1 MGQLKYKLLI
11 VAATIIWGLSFVF
24 MKDAVDVLPPA
35 WLIGVR
41 FMATGII
48 LACVFHKRF
57 AAALTKTY
65 LVRGG
70 IIGVLVF
77 LAFWTQTIGL
87 AYTTPGKNAFLTG
100 TYCVLVP
107 FAWWLFARR
116 KPTRYNLIAAVLC
129 VAGIGLVSLQG
140 SAGDLTLGFGDAMTL
155 VCSVFFALHIVY
167 VSKFTNTCDVMAL
180 TVYQFLV
187 GGACGLIVGACT
199 ETLPPVSAITPDFLW
214 NMAYLVVFAS
224 CLALVFQNVGLAH
237 VDPAPASLLLSLESV
252 FGVVFS
258 VLLYG
263 EVLSLKLVCGFAL
276 IFGAI
281 LISEMLP
288 LKSKDAGVVDQA
300 VFETESILDD
310 TLAAME

>member
-41 FMATGII
+41 FMAAGLI
-48 LACVFHKRF
+48 LAVVFRKRF

-65 LVRGG
+65 LMRGT

-116 KPTRYNLIAAVLC
+116 KPTRYNIIAAILC
-129 VAGIGLVSLQG
+129 IVGIGFVSLQE

-167 VSKFTNTCDVMAL
+167 VSKFTDDCDALAL

-187 GGACGLIVGACT
+187 GGACGILLGACT
-199 ETLPPVSAITPDFLW
+199 ETLPSVSALTPDFLW
-214 NMAYLVVFAS
+214 NMVYLVVFAS
-224 CLALVFQNVGLAH
+224 CMALVFQNVGLAH

-263 EVLSLKLVCGFAL
+263 EVLTFKLICGFAL

-281 LISEMLP
+281 LISELLP
-288 LKSKDAGVVDQA
+288 IKMGNVSA
-300 VFETESILDD
+300 TMPIESDG
-310 TLAAME
+310 A

>member
-41 FMATGII
+41 FMATGLI
-48 LACVFHKRF
+48 LAVVFRKRF

-65 LVRGG
+65 LMRGT

-116 KPTRYNLIAAVLC
+116 KPTRYNIIAAILC
-129 VAGIGLVSLQG
+129 IVGIGFVSLQE

-167 VSKFTNTCDVMAL
+167 VSKFTDDCDALAL

-187 GGACGLIVGACT
+187 GGACGILLGACT
-199 ETLPPVSAITPDFLW
+199 ETLPSVSALTPDFLW
-214 NMAYLVVFAS
+214 NMVYLVVFAS
-224 CLALVFQNVGLAH
+224 CMALVFQNVGLAH

-263 EVLSLKLVCGFAL
+263 EVLTFKLICGFAL

-281 LISEMLP
+281 LISELLP
-288 LKSKDAGVVDQA
+288 IKMGNVSA
-300 VFETESILDD
+300 TMPIESDG
-310 TLAAME
+310 A

>member
-1 MGQLKYKLLI
+1 MEQLKYKLLI

-41 FMATGII
+41 FMATGLI
-48 LACVFHKRF
+48 LAVVFRRKF
-57 AAALTKTY
+57 AASLNKAY
-65 LVRGG
+65 LIRGT

-87 AYTTPGKNAFLTG
+87 AHTTPGKNAFLTG

-116 KPTRYNLIAAVLC
+116 RPTRYNIIAAVLC
-129 VAGIGLVSLQG
+129 VAGIGLVSLQE

-167 VSKFTNTCDVMAL
+167 VSKFTDTCDALAL

-187 GGACGLIVGACT
+187 GGVCGMLVGAFT
-199 ETLPPVSAITPDFLW
+199 ETLPSLSAITPDFLW
-214 NMAYLVVFAS
+214 NMVYLVIFAS
-224 CLALVFQNVGLAH
+224 CMALVFQNIGLAH
-237 VDPAPASLLLSLESV
+237 VAPAPASLLLSLESV

-263 EVLSLKLVCGFAL
+263 EVLTLKLVCGFAL

-288 LKSKDAGVVDQA
+288 LKLGKAA
-300 VFETESILDD
+300 VSVPVETD
-310 TLAAME
+310 TA

>member
-1 MGQLKYKLLI
+1 
-11 VAATIIWGLSFVF
+11 
-24 MKDAVDVLPPA
+24 
-35 WLIGVR
+35 
-41 FMATGII
+41 MATGLI
-48 LACVFHKRF
+48 LAVVFRKRF

-65 LVRGG
+65 LMRGI

-116 KPTRYNLIAAVLC
+116 KPTRYNIIAAILC
-129 VAGIGLVSLQG
+129 IVGIGFVSLQE

-167 VSKFTNTCDVMAL
+167 VSKFTDDCDALAL

-187 GGACGLIVGACT
+187 GGACGILLGACT
-199 ETLPPVSAITPDFLW
+199 ETLPSVSALTPDFLW
-214 NMAYLVVFAS
+214 NMVYLVVFAS
-224 CLALVFQNVGLAH
+224 CMALVFQNVGLAH

-252 FGVVFS
+252 FGVIFS

-263 EVLSLKLVCGFAL
+263 EVLTFKLICGFAL

-281 LISEMLP
+281 LISELLP
-288 LKSKDAGVVDQA
+288 IKMGNVSA
-300 VFETESILDD
+300 TMPIESDG
-310 TLAAME
+310 A

>member
-41 FMATGII
+41 FMATGLI
-48 LACVFHKRF
+48 LAVVFRKRF

-65 LVRGG
+65 LMRGT

-116 KPTRYNLIAAVLC
+116 KPTRYNIIAAILC
-129 VAGIGLVSLQG
+129 IVGIGFVSLQE

-167 VSKFTNTCDVMAL
+167 VSKFTDDCDALAL

-187 GGACGLIVGACT
+187 GGACGILLGACT
-199 ETLPPVSAITPDFLW
+199 ETLPSVSALTPDFLW
-214 NMAYLVVFAS
+214 NMVYLVVFAS
-224 CLALVFQNVGLAH
+224 CMALVFQNVGLAH

-263 EVLSLKLVCGFAL
+263 EVLTFRLICGFAL

-281 LISEMLP
+281 LISELLP
-288 LKSKDAGVVDQA
+288 IKMGNVSA
-300 VFETESILDD
+300 TMPIESDG
-310 TLAAME
+310 A

>member
-41 FMATGII
+41 FMATGLI
-48 LACVFHKRF
+48 LAVVFRKRF

-65 LVRGG
+65 LMRGT

-116 KPTRYNLIAAVLC
+116 KPTRYNIIAAILC
-129 VAGIGLVSLQG
+129 IVGIGFVSLQE

-167 VSKFTNTCDVMAL
+167 VSKFTDDCDALAL

-187 GGACGLIVGACT
+187 GGACGILLGACT
-199 ETLPPVSAITPDFLW
+199 ETLPSVSALTPDFLW
-214 NMAYLVVFAS
+214 NMVYLVVFAS
-224 CLALVFQNVGLAH
+224 CMALVFQNVGLAH

-263 EVLSLKLVCGFAL
+263 EVLTFKLICGFAL
-276 IFGAI
+276 IFCAI
-281 LISEMLP
+281 LISELLP
-288 LKSKDAGVVDQA
+288 IKMGNVSA
-300 VFETESILDD
+300 TMPIESDG
-310 TLAAME
+310 A

>member
-48 LACVFHKRF
+48 LACVFHRRL

-167 VSKFTNTCDVMAL
+167 VSKFTDTCDVMAL

-199 ETLPPVSAITPDFLW
+199 ETLPAASVITPDFLW

-263 EVLSLKLVCGFAL
+263 EVLSLKLVCG
-276 IFGAI
+276 
-281 LISEMLP
+281 
-288 LKSKDAGVVDQA
+288 
-300 VFETESILDD
+300 
-310 TLAAME
+310 

>member
-41 FMATGII
+41 FMATGLI
-48 LACVFHKRF
+48 LAVVFRKRF

-65 LVRGG
+65 LMRGI

-116 KPTRYNLIAAVLC
+116 KPTRYNIIAAILC
-129 VAGIGLVSLQG
+129 IVGIGFVSLQE

-167 VSKFTNTCDVMAL
+167 VSKFTDDCDALAL

-187 GGACGLIVGACT
+187 GGACGILLGACT
-199 ETLPPVSAITPDFLW
+199 ETLPSVSALTPDFLW
-214 NMAYLVVFAS
+214 NMVYLVVFAS
-224 CLALVFQNVGLAH
+224 CMALVFQNVGLAH

-252 FGVVFS
+252 FGVIFS

-263 EVLSLKLVCGFAL
+263 EVLTFKLICGFAL

-281 LISEMLP
+281 LISELLP
-288 LKSKDAGVVDQA
+288 IKMGNVSA
-300 VFETESILDD
+300 TMPIESDG
-310 TLAAME
+310 A

>member
-35 WLIGVR
+35 WLIGIR
-41 FMATGII
+41 FMATGLI
-48 LACVFHKRF
+48 LAVVFRKRF

-65 LVRGG
+65 LMRGT

-116 KPTRYNLIAAVLC
+116 KPTRYNIIAAILC
-129 VAGIGLVSLQG
+129 IVGIGFVSLQE

-167 VSKFTNTCDVMAL
+167 VSKFTDDCDALAL

-187 GGACGLIVGACT
+187 GGACGILLGACT
-199 ETLPPVSAITPDFLW
+199 ETLPSVSALTPDFLW
-214 NMAYLVVFAS
+214 NMVYLVVFAS
-224 CLALVFQNVGLAH
+224 CMALVFQNVGLAH

-263 EVLSLKLVCGFAL
+263 EVLTFKLICGFAL

-281 LISEMLP
+281 LISELLP
-288 LKSKDAGVVDQA
+288 IKMGNVSA
-300 VFETESILDD
+300 TMPIESDG
-310 TLAAME
+310 A

>member
-41 FMATGII
+41 FMATGLI
-48 LACVFHKRF
+48 LAVVFRKRF

-65 LVRGG
+65 LMRGT

-116 KPTRYNLIAAVLC
+116 KPTRYNIIAAILC
-129 VAGIGLVSLQG
+129 IVGIGFVSLQE

-167 VSKFTNTCDVMAL
+167 VSKFTDDCDALAL

-187 GGACGLIVGACT
+187 GGACGILLGACT
-199 ETLPPVSAITPDFLW
+199 ETLPSISALTPDFLW
-214 NMAYLVVFAS
+214 NMVYLVVFAS
-224 CLALVFQNVGLAH
+224 CMALVFQNVGLAH

-263 EVLSLKLVCGFAL
+263 EVLTFKLICGFAL

-281 LISEMLP
+281 LISELLP
-288 LKSKDAGVVDQA
+288 IKMGNVSA
-300 VFETESILDD
+300 TMPIESDG
-310 TLAAME
+310 A